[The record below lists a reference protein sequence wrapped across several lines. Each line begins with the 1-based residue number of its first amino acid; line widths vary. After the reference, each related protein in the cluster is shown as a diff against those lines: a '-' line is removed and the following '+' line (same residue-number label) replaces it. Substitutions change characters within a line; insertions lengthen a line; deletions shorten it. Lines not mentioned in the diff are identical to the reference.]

1 VAFNFLINSLQPLRK
16 TLRPLRLNFTDMLK
30 IAHRGAKA
38 YEPENTLQAFQKAL
52 DLHSDG
58 IELDVHLSA
67 DGHIIVMHD
76 DTIDKMTNG
85 KGDINSYTLA
95 ELKSFRIA
103 GKFQIPTLNEVFDLV
118 DKKCFINVELKN
130 ADTSKNVVS
139 LIEEYINKKSWN
151 YEHFIISSFDW
162 NALKE
167 VQNLNPNIPIGVL
180 TEEDLDMALAFAET
194 IKAKAIHPDFQ
205 LLNKEKVLQI
215 QEKGFLVFPWTVNSE
230 EDIQKV
236 KSYQVNGIISDNPDK
251 I

>member
-1 VAFNFLINSLQPLRK
+1 MAIIFLINDYRTLHK
-16 TLRPLRLNFTDMLK
+16 TLRPLQLNSLQMLK

-38 YEPENTLQAFQKAL
+38 YEPENTLQAFQKAI
-52 DLHSDG
+52 DLNAEG

-76 DTIDKMTNG
+76 ETIDKMTNG
-85 KGDINSYTLA
+85 KGAVNTFTLP
-95 ELKSFRIA
+95 ELKLFLIA
-103 GKFQIPTLNEVFDLV
+103 EKHEIPTLNEVFDLV
-118 DKKCFINVELKN
+118 DKKCFINIELKSRD
-130 ADTSKNVVS
+130 ALQCVS
-139 LIEEYINKKSWN
+139 TLIEEYVTKKNWN

-180 TEEDLDMALAFAET
+180 TEENLDTALAFAES

-205 LLNKEKVLQI
+205 LLDKENVRQI
-215 QEKGFLVFPWTVNSE
+215 QEKGFLVFPWTVNTE

-236 KSYQVNGIISDNPDK
+236 KSYNVNGIISDNPDK

>member
-1 VAFNFLINSLQPLRK
+1 
-16 TLRPLRLNFTDMLK
+16 MLK

-52 DLHSDG
+52 DLNSDG

-76 DTIDKMTNG
+76 ETIDKMTNG
-85 KGDINSYTLA
+85 KGDINSYTLS
-95 ELKSFRIA
+95 ELKSFLIA
-103 GKFQIPTLNEVFDLV
+103 GNHQIPTLNEVFDLV

-139 LIEEYINKKSWN
+139 LIEKYIAEKNWK

-162 NALKE
+162 NALEE
-167 VQNLNPNIPIGVL
+167 VQKLNTNIPIGVL
-180 TEEDLDMALAFAET
+180 TEENVEDALAFAET

-205 LLNKEKVLQI
+205 LLNTENVHQI
-215 QEKGFLVFPWTVNSE
+215 QEKGFVVFPWTVNSE
-230 EDIQKV
+230 QDIQKV
-236 KSYQVNGIISDNPDK
+236 KSYKVNGIISDNPDK

>member
-1 VAFNFLINSLQPLRK
+1 
-16 TLRPLRLNFTDMLK
+16 MLK

-52 DLHSDG
+52 ELNSDG

-139 LIEEYINKKSWN
+139 LIEKYITEKGWN

-167 VQNLNPNIPIGVL
+167 VQKLNPNIPIGVL

>member
-1 VAFNFLINSLQPLRK
+1 MNI
-16 TLRPLRLNFTDMLK
+16 LK

-52 DLHSDG
+52 DLNSDG
-58 IELDVHLSA
+58 IELDVHLSS

-76 DTIDKMTNG
+76 ETIDKMTSG
-85 KGDINSYTLA
+85 KGDINTYTLA
-95 ELKSFRIA
+95 ELKSFLIA
-103 GKFQIPTLNEVFDLV
+103 DGLQIPTLNEVFDLV

-139 LIEEYINKKSWN
+139 LIEEYITEKGWN
-151 YEHFIISSFDW
+151 YDHFIISSFDW

-180 TEEDLDMALAFAET
+180 TEEDLDTALAFAES
-194 IKAKAIHPDFQ
+194 IQAKAIHSDFH
-205 LLNKEKVLQI
+205 LLNADNVRKM
-215 QEKGFLVFPWTVNSE
+215 QEKGFWVLPWTVNVE

-236 KSYQVNGIISDNPDK
+236 KSYNVNGIISDFPDK

>member
-1 VAFNFLINSLQPLRK
+1 
-16 TLRPLRLNFTDMLK
+16 MLK

-52 DLHSDG
+52 DLHADG

-76 DTIDKMTNG
+76 ETIDKMTNG
-85 KGDINSYTLA
+85 KGEINTYTLA

-103 GKFQIPTLNEVFDLV
+103 DKLQIPTLNEVFDLV

-130 ADTSKNVVS
+130 ADTSKQVVS
-139 LIEEYINKKSWN
+139 LIEEYIKEKDWN
-151 YEHFIISSFDW
+151 YNHFIISSFDW

-180 TEEDLDMALAFAET
+180 TEENIDTALAFAES
-194 IKAKAIHPDFQ
+194 IKVYAIHPDFQ
-205 LLNKEKVLQI
+205 LLNKENVKQI
-215 QEKGFLVFPWTVNSE
+215 QNKGFKVFPWTVNSE

-236 KSYQVNGIISDNPDK
+236 KSYNVNGIISDNPDK

>member
-1 VAFNFLINSLQPLRK
+1 MQ
-16 TLRPLRLNFTDMLK
+16 MLK

-52 DLHSDG
+52 DLHADG
-58 IELDVHLSA
+58 IELDVHLST

-76 DTIDKMTNG
+76 ETIDKMTNG
-85 KGDINSYTLA
+85 KGEINTYTLT
-95 ELKSFRIA
+95 ELKSFLIA
-103 GKFQIPTLNEVFDLV
+103 DKLQIPTLNEVFDLV

-130 ADTSKNVVS
+130 ADTSTQVVS
-139 LIEEYINKKSWN
+139 LIEEYIKEKEWK

-180 TEEDLDMALAFAET
+180 TEENIDTALAFAEN
-194 IKAKAIHPDFQ
+194 IKAYAIHPDFH
-205 LLNKEKVLQI
+205 LLNKENTKTI
-215 QEKGFLVFPWTVNSE
+215 QEKGFKVFPWTVNSE

-236 KSYQVNGIISDNPDK
+236 KSYNVNGIISDNPDK